1 MLIFNILNYKNYKLK
16 RPVAFQLLQSFR
28 SSELQLF
35 HVFLESPAFNRRQEM
50 PRLLDYW
57 RQNRAEAPDARAI
70 FKAACPGQPFRK
82 QDYYLLLSRFHKL
95 AEQFLAWQAFQQ
107 NEQAHYTYL
116 LQALRQRQQQP
127 LFRRSMKKARS
138 LKKPQDNHAA
148 DSLHFAYHLEREQYD
163 FIDSHD
169 RTKPTNLQ
177 QATDLL
183 DAYYFAEKLKQ
194 ACLAHTRSVINRE
207 AYRIGMI
214 PAIEAEIKT
223 RPALLKHPAVLI
235 YYACYRAVVVTGA
248 QRSFQELRQHINAY
262 KEGFPRQEI
271 RDLYLLAIN
280 YCIRALNFG
289 YTAFAQEALQLYEE
303 SLEEGYLLEDGYLP
317 ESTFS
322 NMVSL
327 ALKLEHY
334 EWVERFIRDHS
345 GQLKPAFR
353 ESLPWYTSAKLAYER
368 GDSGRVLQLCAK
380 IEARQ
385 PFLYLGTKTLQLKVL
400 YEQEAWDAVDNLLDS
415 MRVYLQRHKDVGY
428 HREHY
433 LLLVQ
438 FTRRLRGLI
447 PGDLKKVFELG
458 AEVETARAFREKPW
472 MMLQISKKAKR

>member
-1 MLIFNILNYKNYKLK
+1 MK

-28 SSELQLF
+28 SSEIQLF

-50 PRLLDYW
+50 PLLLDYW
-57 RQNRAEAPDARAI
+57 RQNRAEPPDARAI

-107 NEQAHYTYL
+107 NEQAHYTHL

-127 LFRRSMKKARS
+127 LFQRSMKKARS
-138 LKKPQDNHAA
+138 LNKPQDNHAA

-183 DAYYFAEKLKQ
+183 DAYYFAEKLRQ
-194 ACLAHTRSVINRE
+194 TCLAHARSVINQE
-207 AYRIGMI
+207 TYKIGMI
-214 PAIEAEIKT
+214 PAIEAEIKK
-223 RPALLKHPAVLI
+223 RPSLLEHPAVLL
-235 YYACYRAVVVTGA
+235 YHACYQAVVVTGA
-248 QRSFQELRQHINAY
+248 QRSFQLLRQYIRVY
-262 KEGFPRQEI
+262 KKGFPRQEI

-289 YTAFAQEALQLYEE
+289 DTAFAQEALQLYEE
-303 SLEEGYLLEDGYLP
+303 SLKEGYLLEDGYLP

-327 ALKLEHY
+327 ALKLEYY
-334 EWVERFIRDHS
+334 EWVEAFIGNHS
-345 GQLKPAFR
+345 DKLKPAFR
-353 ESLPWYTSAKLAYER
+353 ESLPWYTSAKLAYEL
-368 GDSGRVLQLCAK
+368 GDTDRVLQLCAK

-400 YEQEAWDAVDNLLDS
+400 CEQEEWDAVDSLLES

-433 LLLVQ
+433 LLLLQ
-438 FTRRLRGLI
+438 FTRRLLGLI
-447 PGDLKKVFELG
+447 PGDLSKIFELA
-458 AEVETARAFREKPW
+458 AEVETTKNFREKPW
-472 MMLQISKKAKR
+472 MLRQISKKVKR